1 MAIERSRNPG
11 AFGEFEH
18 DGWETVSVGYERHFA
33 RLTTQTVPGILDA
46 AHVAEGMRVLD
57 VCTGPGMLAGTA
69 VKRGAQVVAL
79 DFSGKLIEI
88 AMRNAPG
95 AEFRQGDA
103 QALPFE
109 ADSFDSVVC
118 GYGIIHVPE
127 PQKALSE
134 MRRVLKPGGFLAV
147 SVWEAA
153 KPGNGFGL
161 LFGAIRKHG
170 DLNVPLPHGPD
181 FFQFSEPDKLKAAIQ
196 EIEFRDAAVE
206 TVEQTWEFTDP
217 LGVITAIL
225 EGGVRARALLCAQ
238 TENVRNSIAATVV
251 EEMRQYHSSDGVYRV
266 PMPALVGSGRK

>member
-1 MAIERSRNPG
+1 MGAFPREEAMAIESSHDPG
-11 AFGEFEH
+11 AFREFEH

-127 PQKALSE
+127 PQRALSE

-161 LFGAIRKHG
+161 LFGAIRK
-170 DLNVPLPHGPD
+170 
-181 FFQFSEPDKLKAAIQ
+181 
-196 EIEFRDAAVE
+196 
-206 TVEQTWEFTDP
+206 
-217 LGVITAIL
+217 
-225 EGGVRARALLCAQ
+225 
-238 TENVRNSIAATVV
+238 
-251 EEMRQYHSSDGVYRV
+251 
-266 PMPALVGSGRK
+266 